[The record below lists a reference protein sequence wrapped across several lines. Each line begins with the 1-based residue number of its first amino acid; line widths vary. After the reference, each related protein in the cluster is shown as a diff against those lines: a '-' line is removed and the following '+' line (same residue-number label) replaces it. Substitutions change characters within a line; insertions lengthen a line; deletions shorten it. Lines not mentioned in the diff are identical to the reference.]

1 MLKAIWKDAVWSKVI
16 ASAIIG
22 IFTIFFFDLPSKLSE
37 GKTSLNASNENQ
49 SATAQSNSI
58 PINISQPP
66 TPIAINNQVY
76 VLNTKQEKFSKS
88 PPISLETLKN
98 LTYQIGNDLV
108 TLHEGKRLFVMDAV
122 DGQHSHE
129 YNIYAELVDHAFGDI
144 DGDQAMDAVAVIT
157 NTDGGSGI
165 FYSLALVLNNQGS
178 PEVVSPAYLIG
189 DRLILRSI
197 SASKNLIEIEVLMHS
212 ETDGLCCPSKLRK
225 LQFRLVNKAL
235 YCDTLPCSEYQ

>member
-22 IFTIFFFDLPSKLSE
+22 IFSIFFFDLPGKLSE
-37 GKTSLNASNENQ
+37 GKNSLNQ
-49 SATAQSNSI
+49 SATVQSNNI
-58 PINISQPP
+58 PIKTSQYP

-76 VLNTKQEKFSKS
+76 VLNTKQEKFSNS

-144 DGDQAMDAVAVIT
+144 DDDQAMDAVAVIT
-157 NTDGGSGI
+157 STDGGSGI
-165 FYSLALVLNNQGS
+165 FYSLALVLNNQGT
-178 PEVVSPAYLIG
+178 PEVVNPTYLMG
-189 DRLILRSI
+189 DRLVIRSI

-212 ETDGLCCPSKLRK
+212 ETDGLCCPSKFRK

-235 YCDTLPCSEYQ
+235 QCETPPCSEY